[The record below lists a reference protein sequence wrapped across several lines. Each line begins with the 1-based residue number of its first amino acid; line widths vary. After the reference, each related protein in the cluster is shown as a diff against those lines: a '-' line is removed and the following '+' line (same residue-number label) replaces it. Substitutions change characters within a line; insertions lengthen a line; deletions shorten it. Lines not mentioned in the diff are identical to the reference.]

1 MRDACE
7 TPAYV
12 MFSVT
17 RSMMGCVGGGGVL
30 VGCGGCGCSEG
41 VVFVGEESCTSNGGE
56 GGVADCCSWGGDGK
70 NRSRNG
76 ERLGRENAKV
86 EGCGGCTAGTVCVTG
101 GVMYVVY
108 I

>member
-17 RSMMGCVGGGGVL
+17 RSMMGCVGGGVVRG
-30 VGCGGCGCSEG
+30 GCGGVGVVGCSEG
-41 VVFVGEESCTSNGGE
+41 VVVGE
-56 GGVADCCSWGGDGK
+56 GGCCAWGGDGK

-101 GVMYVVY
+101 GVAG
-108 I
+108 

>member
-17 RSMMGCVGGGGVL
+17 RSMMGCVGGGVVRG
-30 VGCGGCGCSEG
+30 GCGGVGVVGCSEE
-41 VVFVGEESCTSNGGE
+41 VVVVGEEGCTSNGGGE

-101 GVMYVVY
+101 GVAG
-108 I
+108 